1 MRKAVIT
8 CVACILLSAVMAG
21 SRPAGSGDLQ
31 IVRAGVVETG
41 QEEKAVYVYV
51 DKKTEMRTFHHYLVY
66 CLLKN
71 TGTEKIT
78 VFTDF
83 SGIKGGSL
91 SPTIGKGGDGK
102 PGTILLS
109 GPSKRHY
116 KGDPIIPCAAKLG
129 LVDLQPGELAQIRFE
144 TSKLT
149 RLRSVV
155 IKYAAH
161 HHWDGRF
168 GNCVGRA
175 VSEPIEV
182 QVKRND

>member
-31 IVRAGVVETG
+31 IVRAMVVETG
-41 QEEKAVYVYV
+41 QEEKAVYV

-83 SGIKGGSL
+83 SGIKDGSL

-102 PGTILLS
+102 PGTRASHDCAQQNTRHTGDYSFSHRFLLS
-109 GPSKRHY
+109 VCPTIFIWFRIRTQTTLVLQHKNPASK
-116 KGDPIIPCAAKLG
+116 
-129 LVDLQPGELAQIRFE
+129 
-144 TSKLT
+144 S
-149 RLRSVV
+149 
-155 IKYAAH
+155 
-161 HHWDGRF
+161 
-168 GNCVGRA
+168 
-175 VSEPIEV
+175 
-182 QVKRND
+182 